1 MSSAADARVRPPFQ
15 AQSLVPALLG
25 MVGASSLLGLWEAAP
40 RLGWVR
46 EQSIPPFSRVAR
58 ELYEVVQVPQF
69 ATALGESAAR
79 WALGF
84 GIAIAVGVAVGVL
97 MGRFRPVYHL
107 LDPLLVVS
115 YPIPK
120 AALIL
125 IFIFWWGA
133 GNLSQVTIIVI
144 GCLIPIVISSYHGA
158 HGVEERLL
166 WSAEGLG
173 TGRARGLVTVVLPAA
188 LPQIL
193 SGLRIAIAISIF
205 TLLAAE
211 LLVRGSGIGSYMF
224 SNLDLGRNLRVWAL
238 AVFLALTG
246 FTLDFLYVRLVRR
259 VFPWAEGQI

>member
-1 MSSAADARVRPPFQ
+1 MSSSTDTGPRRLRLALSPV
-15 AQSLVPALLG
+15 LLG
-25 MVGASSLLGLWEAAP
+25 FLGAALFVALWEAAP

-46 EQSIPPFSRVAR
+46 EESIPPFSRVAR
-58 ELYEVVQVPQF
+58 ELYDVIQVSGF
-69 ATALGESAAR
+69 ATALGQSATR
-79 WALGF
+79 WAIGF
-84 GIAIAVGVAVGVL
+84 GIAIVIGTTVGLL
-97 MGRFRPVYHL
+97 MGRLRVLYGL

-115 YPIPK
+115 YPVPK

-133 GNLSQVTIIVI
+133 GNFSQVTIIVI

-166 WSAEGLG
+166 WSARGLG
-173 TGRARGLVTVVLPAA
+173 TGRAAGMLKVVLPAA

-211 LLVRGSGIGSYMF
+211 LLIRGSGIGSFMF
-224 SNLDLGRNLRVWAL
+224 TNLDLGRNLRVWAL

-259 VFPWAEGQI
+259 LFPWVEGQV

>member
-1 MSSAADARVRPPFQ
+1 MGSTAEPASRFAVR
-15 AQSLVPALLG
+15 APALAAAPLG
-25 MVGASSLLGLWEAAP
+25 FLGAASLIGLWEAAP
-40 RLGWVR
+40 RFGWVR
-46 EQSIPPFSRVAR
+46 EESIPPFSRVAR

-79 WALGF
+79 WGLGF
-84 GIAIAVGVAVGVL
+84 GIAILVGVTLGVL
-97 MGRFRPVYHL
+97 MGRVHALYRL

-115 YPIPK
+115 YPVPK

-125 IFIFWWGA
+125 VFIFWWGA

-166 WSAEGLG
+166 WSARGLG
-173 TGRARGLVTVVLPAA
+173 TGRAATTLKVVVPAA

-211 LLVRGSGIGSYMF
+211 LLIRGSGIGSYMF

-246 FTLDFLYVRLVRR
+246 FTLDFVYVRAVRR
-259 VFPWAEGQI
+259 IFPWVEGQV

>member
-1 MSSAADARVRPPFQ
+1 VSSAAEPHVRPPFS
-15 AQSLVPALLG
+15 AQSLASAVLG
-25 MVGASSLLGLWEAAP
+25 LVGASLLLGLWEAAP

-58 ELYEVVQVPQF
+58 ELYEVVQLTQF
-69 ATALGESAAR
+69 ATVLGESAGR

-84 GIAIAVGVAVGVL
+84 GIAIVVGVTVGVL

-115 YPIPK
+115 YPVPK

-166 WSAEGLG
+166 WSAQGLG
-173 TGRARGLVTVVLPAA
+173 TGRAKGLVTVVLPAA

-193 SGLRIAIAISIF
+193 SGIRIAIAISIF

-211 LLVRGSGIGSYMF
+211 LLIRGSGIGSYMF

-246 FTLDFLYVRLVRR
+246 FTLDFLYVRVVRR
-259 VFPWAEGQI
+259 VFPWTEGQV